1 MTTDASGQ
9 SHEQRRWDWRG
20 RNSAGRSSRH
30 LGQRR
35 LQSLASADTPE
46 KRSVEGK
53 TWVWIWNGAGD
64 WYNQNTQ
71 AQIVA
76 DKKSYQVGDVAHLLL
91 VTGLKDC
98 WAVMTAEGNSVQSRQ
113 LIHATGESFAFDVPI
128 TKLAQ
133 PNLVVNAVIVHTAH
147 A

>member
-1 MTTDASGQ
+1 MTAQDYDGKPVQTPVHLDVKLEKWEPVQQFDYTTQKRSETDVTSK
-9 SHEQRRWDWRG
+9 D
-20 RNSAGRSSRH
+20 AGTGADGTVLVDLPAISR
-30 LGQRR
+30 QRR
-35 LQSLASADTPE
+35 LRDCAASADTPE

-98 WAVMTAEGNSVQSRQ
+98 VGRDDCR
-113 LIHATGESFAFDVPI
+113 G
-128 TKLAQ
+128 K
-133 PNLVVNAVIVHTAH
+133 
-147 A
+147 